1 MSGAGRLPT
10 VKIVSGN
17 GFVEINE
24 CDFNEKEHKLYS
36 DKPIPKKTVKKV
48 VKSK

>member
-1 MSGAGRLPT
+1 MQDICET
-10 VKIVSGN
+10 VTIDTAN
-17 GFVEINE
+17 GPVEINKS
-24 CDFNEKEHKLYS
+24 DFNEKEHKLYS